1 MIAEG
6 QSRLRK
12 INYLL
17 RKEMRK
23 SCSLLLL
30 LSCVGF
36 LGRGGSNYSDGGLLV
51 LGDGESLALG
61 GELVE
66 HVAGLTAGE
75 TIGVVSHVATRL
87 GHGAL
92 VFETADL
99 AGGLNGVVVE
109 DGHGLSLLM
118 LVLYL
123 LGLGVDLLLSLSLAT
138 IKGNESINAA
148 LGLKAGLLKGLSV
161 LESGSVEHQSVNR
174 VVDVVLDL
182 GSKQNYTL
190 IKDICSQL

>member
-1 MIAEG
+1 
-6 QSRLRK
+6 
-12 INYLL
+12 
-17 RKEMRK
+17 MRK
-23 SCSLLLL
+23 YCSLLFL
-30 LSCVGF
+30 LSCVF
-36 LGRGGSNYSDGGLLV
+36 LGRGGGSNYSDGGLLV

-61 GELVE
+61 SELVE

-75 TIGVVSHVATRL
+75 AIGVVSHVATRL

-99 AGGLNGVVVE
+99 AGGLDSVVVE
-109 DGHGLSLLM
+109 DGHGLSFLM

-138 IKGNESINAA
+138 IEGNKSVDAA

-182 GSKQNYTL
+182 GSKQNHTL

>member
-12 INYLL
+12 IKTLL
-17 RKEMRK
+17 KEELRMN
-23 SCSLLLL
+23 CSLLLL
-30 LSCVGF
+30 LSCVL

-75 TIGVVSHVATRL
+75 AIGVVSHVATRL

-99 AGGLNGVVVE
+99 AGGLDSVVVE
-109 DGHGLSLLM
+109 DGHGLSFLM

-138 IKGNESINAA
+138 IEGNKSVDAA

-182 GSKQNYTL
+182 GSKQNHTL